1 MDSPAPPVPIPAN
14 KTELL
19 VSLRHLLRGLSA
31 LFWGLPLALLLCV
44 QTAVTNWLRGLG
56 ALPSVIA
63 TGVLLFGILE
73 MARFRP
79 RSDIWQQALD
89 RAKIFA
95 LVNFGLSPFA
105 YFCNRYP
112 GEIYYRQMVWI
123 MAFAGVLFIFNL
135 NRSLRHLSAMLPD
148 QILREDTELFTT
160 LNLGLMLTL
169 VLLVLGYFALQ
180 EVNQLPLLVIHLLE
194 AIDEHRR
201 WLVIF
206 FVVLPVAMTMSLL
219 WKIKEIVLTG
229 IFGSPH

>member
-1 MDSPAPPVPIPAN
+1 MDTPAPPVPIPAN

-56 ALPSVIA
+56 AAPSVIA
-63 TGVLLFGILE
+63 TGMLFFGVME

-79 RSDIWQQALD
+79 GADVWQGALD

-95 LVNFGLSPFA
+95 LLSFGLSPFA

-112 GEIYYRQMVWI
+112 HEIYYRQMVWI

-135 NRSLRHLSAMLPD
+135 NRSLKYLAAMLPD
-148 QILREDTELFTT
+148 QVLREDTELFTT

-169 VLLVLGYFALQ
+169 VLLVMGYFTLQ
-180 EVNQLPLLVIHLLE
+180 EVNDLPLLVIHALE

-206 FVVLPVAMTMSLL
+206 FVVLPVSMTMSLL

-229 IFGSPH
+229 IFGSAK